1 MFEKLRPN
9 LMVHDVNETV
19 DYYKKVFGAE
29 LEMSV
34 PEQGTWDWAMVK
46 MDNVQIMFEVRRT
59 MSEGYKGFEGKEIG
73 GTLSFYI
80 DVKDVDALHAKVK
93 AAGAKVVDIYETFY
107 GAREF
112 YVEDLNGYMLTFS
125 SRK

>member
-1 MFEKLRPN
+1 MFQKLRPN
-9 LMVHDVNETV
+9 LMVQDVNQTV
-19 DYYKKVFGAE
+19 DYYKRVFGAE

-34 PEQGTWDWAMVK
+34 PEKGALDWAMVK
-46 MDNVQIMFEVRRT
+46 MDKVQIMFEIRRT
-59 MSEGYKGFEGKEIG
+59 MSEGYKGFDGKEIG
-73 GTLSFYI
+73 GTFSLYI

-125 SRK
+125 ERK